1 MIQGVKH
8 MSQKKVDSYKK
19 EKASRGSRKK
29 PVNKYLLFQKTVVGL
44 FALLVVVWVGYS
56 VYDLVHVDQVNT
68 YTVDST
74 ALDDYIS
81 EMNASITEAP
91 AEESTD
97 AEAESETETAAET
110 ESEAQSETAEETET
124 AAETETT
131 AQTETAEET
140 ASETAK

>member
-1 MIQGVKH
+1 

-29 PVNKYLLFQKTVVGL
+29 PVNKYMLFQKTVVGL

-91 AEESTD
+91 AEKSTD
-97 AEAESETETAAET
+97 ADAESETAGETETAAET

>member
-1 MIQGVKH
+1 

-44 FALLVVVWVGYS
+44 FALLVIVWVGYS

>member
-1 MIQGVKH
+1 
-8 MSQKKVDSYKK
+8 MSQKKEDSYKK
-19 EKASRGSRKK
+19 EKASLGSRKK

-97 AEAESETETAAET
+97 AEAESETAGETETAAET

>member
-1 MIQGVKH
+1 

-97 AEAESETETAAET
+97 AEAESETAGAVSYTHLTLPTIA
-110 ESEAQSETAEETET
+110 
-124 AAETETT
+124 
-131 AQTETAEET
+131 
-140 ASETAK
+140 

>member
-1 MIQGVKH
+1 
-8 MSQKKVDSYKK
+8 MSQKKLDSYKK

>member
-1 MIQGVKH
+1 

-44 FALLVVVWVGYS
+44 FALLVVVWIGYS
-56 VYDLVHVDQVNT
+56 VCDLVHVDQVNT

-97 AEAESETETAAET
+97 AEA
-110 ESEAQSETAEETET
+110 QSETAEETETET

-131 AQTETAEET
+131 AQTETVEET

>member
-1 MIQGVKH
+1 

-97 AEAESETETAAET
+97 AEAESETAAET

-131 AQTETAEET
+131 AQPETAEET

>member
-1 MIQGVKH
+1 

-97 AEAESETETAAET
+97 AEAESETETVAET

>member
-1 MIQGVKH
+1 

-91 AEESTD
+91 AEKSTD
-97 AEAESETETAAET
+97 ADAESETAGETETAAET

>member
-1 MIQGVKH
+1 

-19 EKASRGSRKK
+19 EKASRGTRKK

-91 AEESTD
+91 AEKSTD
-97 AEAESETETAAET
+97 ADAESETAGETETAAET

>member
-1 MIQGVKH
+1 

-97 AEAESETETAAET
+97 AEAESETAGETETAAET

-124 AAETETT
+124 AAETET
-131 AQTETAEET
+131 AEET

>member
-1 MIQGVKH
+1 

-44 FALLVVVWVGYS
+44 FALLVVVWIGYS
-56 VYDLVHVDQVNT
+56 VCDLVHVDQVNT

-124 AAETETT
+124 ETAAETETT

>member
-1 MIQGVKH
+1 

-19 EKASRGSRKK
+19 EKASRGTRKK
-29 PVNKYLLFQKTVVGL
+29 PVNKYLLIQKTVVGL
-44 FALLVVVWVGYS
+44 FALLVVVWVGQS
-56 VYDLVHVDQVNT
+56 EYDLVQVDQVNT

-97 AEAESETETAAET
+97 AEAESETAGETETAAET

-140 ASETAK
+140 ATETAK

>member
-1 MIQGVKH
+1 

-29 PVNKYLLFQKTVVGL
+29 PVNKYLLFQKTGL

-97 AEAESETETAAET
+97 AEAESETAGETETAAET

>member
-1 MIQGVKH
+1 

-97 AEAESETETAAET
+97 AEAESETAGETETAAET
-110 ESEAQSETAEETET
+110 ESEAQSETAEGTETET

>member
-1 MIQGVKH
+1 

-81 EMNASITEAP
+81 EMNASSTEAP

-97 AEAESETETAAET
+97 EEAESQTAGETETAAET

>member
-1 MIQGVKH
+1 

>member
-1 MIQGVKH
+1 

-74 ALDDYIS
+74 GLDDYIS

-97 AEAESETETAAET
+97 AEAESETAGETETAAET

-124 AAETETT
+124 AAETET
-131 AQTETAEET
+131 AEET

>member
-1 MIQGVKH
+1 

-19 EKASRGSRKK
+19 EKAELRGSRKK

-97 AEAESETETAAET
+97 AEAESETAGETETAAET

>member
-1 MIQGVKH
+1 

-97 AEAESETETAAET
+97 AEAESETAAET